1 MSSASD
7 VLRIAAGEIGY
18 SRWNDPEHGT
28 KYGRWMAEQTGSPYF
43 GANGVPFCAMFV
55 SWVLAKA
62 GVKCD
67 GFPAAGCG
75 TALRAAVKAGAVI
88 ADKRQAKPGDIVIFD
103 WPTVAGGNDHTG
115 IVELNKGGY
124 IQTIEG
130 NTSPGNSGSQG
141 NGGGVYRR
149 TRDWSVVQYI
159 IRPGYGSGAAPAPVK
174 PARQIITVDGLWGSN
189 TTTSLQVQAGCP
201 YVDGVISR
209 QNPQHRGR
217 LKGCT
222 VGWEYVSPDGEAPGS
237 YAIQALQK
245 KLGVTADGIIGPATI
260 NALIAWGMKHDSGA
274 TKQDGKLDWK
284 SPTIKTMQ
292 RCLNDGTFFK

>member
-1 MSSASD
+1 MGRD
-7 VLRIAAGEIGY
+7 ILDIERGEIGY
-18 SRWNDPEHGT
+18 SRWTDPGVGT
-28 KYGRWMAEQTGSPYF
+28 KYTRYLDKVKPGHHAY
-43 GANGVPFCAMFV
+43 NGEPFCAAGQ
-55 SWVLAKA
+55 SWSFAQGGYK
-62 GVKCD
+62 GP
-67 GFPAAGCG
+67 GMPTAACG
-75 TALRAAVKAGAVI
+75 DIRAAA
-88 ADKRQAKPGDIVIFD
+88 KRQGLVVADRRSARPRDIVLFRWD
-103 WPTVAGGNDHTG
+103 GNIDDDSYSDHVG
-115 IVELNKGGY
+115 MVELNLGRSRG
-124 IQTIEG
+124 IQTVEY
-130 NTSPGNSGSQG
+130 NTG
-141 NGGGVYRR
+141 NGRVMRR

-159 IRPGYGSGAAPAPVK
+159 IRPGYGAGAAPTPVK

-260 NALIAWGMKHDSGA
+260 NALIAWGMRHGSGA
-274 TKQDGKLDWK
+274 TKLDGRLDWA
-284 SPTIKTMQ
+284 SPTIRTFQ
-292 RCLNDGTFFK
+292 RCLNEGTFF